1 MIKSLLGATSAFA
14 LLSATPALAQHSGH
28 GGMTM
33 PMPAKKKPAAKK
45 PAPKKKVVAN
55 KPVAKKAPVR
65 TVRKVPAKPATPAPV
80 DHSTMDHSQM
90 DHGSAPTPTSPAAPA
105 PVDHSTMDHSQINH
119 APAATPTTP
128 APVDH
133 SQMNHGVAPPAAA
146 PAVDHAA
153 MGHGADAGHANMR
166 GALGNYPATR
176 EASGTAW
183 QPDSSEH
190 SGWMMK
196 SGDWDL
202 MVHGNLDLIADT
214 QSGRRGDDKI
224 FAAGMLM
231 GMATRQFANG
241 NVLQFRGMVSPDP
254 LMGKSGYPLLLASGE
269 TANGTDRLID
279 RQHPHDFFMELAG
292 SYSVKLADKASAFLY
307 AGLPGEP
314 AFGPPA
320 FMHRQSISS
329 SPEAPISHHW
339 LDSTHITF
347 GVVTGGLVLDRV
359 KIEAS
364 RFNGREPDEKRWNI
378 ETGPLDSTS
387 VRLSW
392 NPTATLSLQGSW
404 AHLEEPEQLE
414 PGINQRRWSA
424 SAHYTRPMPNGWW
437 ATSLAWGRKSLLG
450 EDYDAFA
457 LESSIKYQ
465 DWTLFGRG
473 EVTENNELVELHDE
487 EEGEDHHGEAFTVGK
502 VSLGLVRDFRIAE
515 HLKLGVGGLYSL
527 NFVPRGLRHEYGGR
541 NPHGAMGFVRLKIE

>member
-1 MIKSLLGATSAFA
+1 VIKLLLGATSAFA
-14 LLSATPALAQHSGH
+14 LMSATPAIAQHQGH

-45 PAPKKKVVAN
+45 PPPKKKA
-55 KPVAKKAPVR
+55 VAKKSA
-65 TVRKVPAKPATPAPV
+65 AKPVVRRAAAKHAPK
-80 DHSTMDHSQM
+80 
-90 DHGSAPTPTSPAAPA
+90 PAPA
-105 PVDHSTMDHSQINH
+105 PVDHTTMDHGQMNH
-119 APAATPTTP
+119 APAPVAPAAPQAPPAP

-133 SQMNHGVAPPAAA
+133 SQMDHSQMNHGPAPAAAA

-153 MGHGADAGHANMR
+153 MGHGEGGHGAMR
-166 GALGNYPATR
+166 SALGNYPASR
-176 EASGTAW
+176 DASGTAW
-183 QPDSSEH
+183 QPDSGEH
-190 SGWMMK
+190 AGWMMK
-196 SGDWDL
+196 KGDWDI
-202 MVHGNLDLIADT
+202 MVHGNLDLVADT
-214 QSGRRGDDKI
+214 QSGRRGDDKV

-241 NVLQFRGMVSPDP
+241 NALQLRGMVSPDP

-279 RQHPHDFFMELAG
+279 RQHPHDFFMELSA
-292 SYSVKLADKASAFLY
+292 SYSVELAERAGAFIY
-307 AGLPGEP
+307 AGLPGAP

-320 FMHRQSISS
+320 FMHRQSISA

-347 GVVTGGLVLDRV
+347 GVVTAGLVLDRF

-378 ETGPLDSTS
+378 ETSPLDSTAL
-387 VRLSW
+387 RLSW
-392 NPTATLSLQGSW
+392 NPTDNLSLQGSW

-414 PGINQRRWSA
+414 PGVDQRRWSA
-424 SAHYTRPMPNGWW
+424 SAHYTRPMANGWW

-457 LESSIKYQ
+457 LESSIKHK

-473 EVTENNELVELHDE
+473 EIAENNELIEAHDE
-487 EEGEDHHGEAFTVGK
+487 EEGEHHAEAFTVGK
-502 VSLGLVRDFRIAE
+502 VSIGLVRDFKVAE
-515 HLKLGVGGLYSL
+515 HLAIGVGGLYSL
-527 NFVPRGLRHEYGGR
+527 NFVPRGLKQEYGGR
-541 NPHGAMGFVRLKIE
+541 TPHGAMGFVRLKIQ